1 MLTFASYKLPRVPI
15 CSSHGCK
22 STILTG
28 PSHSAAL
35 FSPAFTFKSI
45 VPSRRKQCSQLHS
58 IILPPPAAD
67 GDRQTLSS
75 LGETAALDQLIDSLI
90 TVRDANEL
98 AKRVAENIT
107 SYDQKFW
114 LRLATRADTAS
125 SQEEKDQLSTLARV
139 VMQLVDAM
147 LKKTNEQLN
156 ESASFLQTILKAAAD
171 KNTGEWE
178 LPLSKESLT
187 AMSAV
192 MDDNADKLDEA
203 LLSNCFAWM
212 KKASEDNLDGM
223 VALLQIVLQLYA
235 AKQLGQQQQ
244 GEGET
249 SSSSSVDQFVTQLL
263 KENEQQWD
271 ILLKQ
276 GVEKYSESSFM
287 EALQKR
293 MEAVV
298 LGLPSGSYAQR
309 VQAEYLKEVEARA
322 KAAFSDDA
330 IATNNK

>member
-1 MLTFASYKLPRVPI
+1 MLTITTSKVARAPV
-15 CSSHGCK
+15 CSSHGRK
-22 STILTG
+22 STKFTG
-28 PSHSAAL
+28 PSHPAAL
-35 FSPAFTFKSI
+35 FSHAFTF
-45 VPSRRKQCSQLHS
+45 RNTCSPRIHIYTQPHS
-58 IILPPPAAD
+58 TPAAD

-75 LGETAALDQLIDSLI
+75 LGETAALDQLIDSLV
-90 TVRDANEL
+90 TVKDANEL

-125 SQEEKDQLSTLARV
+125 NQEEKDQLATLARV

-171 KNTGEWE
+171 KKTGEWE
-178 LPLSKESLT
+178 LPLSKESIA
-187 AMSAV
+187 AMSDV
-192 MDDNADKLDEA
+192 MDANAHKLDEA

-223 VALLQIVLQLYA
+223 VSLIQTVLQLYA
-235 AKQLGQQQQ
+235 AKQLGTVDQQ
-244 GEGET
+244 GE
-249 SSSSSVDQFVTQLL
+249 SSSSSSSSEVDTFVTQVL
-263 KENEQQWD
+263 KETEQQWD
-271 ILLKQ
+271 TLIKA
-276 GVEKYSESSFM
+276 GVEKYSENSFM
-287 EALQKR
+287 EALQRR

-322 KAAFSDDA
+322 KTAFKDDA
-330 IATNNK
+330 IANK